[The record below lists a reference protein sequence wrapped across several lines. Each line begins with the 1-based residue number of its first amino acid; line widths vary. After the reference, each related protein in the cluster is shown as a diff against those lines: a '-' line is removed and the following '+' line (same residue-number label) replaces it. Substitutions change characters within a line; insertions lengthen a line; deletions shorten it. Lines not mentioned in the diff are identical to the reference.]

1 MVQGGLGEVAGRMVK
16 ILWPKDN
23 LEAARDF
30 YRKILSLPS
39 PGGAFYHA
47 ILDLEL
53 KVEEDTL
60 PANAMKSIFEV
71 SFLCS
76 TKNTIQQQ

>member
-1 MVQGGLGEVAGRMVK
+1 MLQGGLGEVAGRMVK
-16 ILWPKDN
+16 ILWQKDN
-23 LEAARDF
+23 PEAARDF

-47 ILDLEL
+47 ILDLEQD
-53 KVEEDTL
+53 VEEDTL

-71 SFLCS
+71 SFQCS
-76 TKNTIQQQ
+76 TEDTIRQQ